1 MEACLKH
8 LQGFDKSLCDLADSN
23 KDSHR
28 RIDKRAKETEDLK
41 KRVLELESQNILL
54 GAKVRDS
61 AMVSLIPSLS
71 SFRSTLYP
79 TRFSKC
85 WGNGGNPNRLR
96 FRRRRT
102 RERERR

>member
-41 KRVLELESQNILL
+41 KRVLEVESQNILL

-61 AMVSLIPSLS
+61 AMVFLSPSLS
-71 SFRSTLYP
+71 SFL
-79 TRFSKC
+79 
-85 WGNGGNPNRLR
+85 GRLSIQSSSPDVGR
-96 FRRRRT
+96 M
-102 RERERR
+102 EGVPVDSGSGEEGQGEG